1 MEEGNLPDLFL
12 VDGGKGQLGIALAVA
27 GELGITE
34 SIDWLGIAKERQD
47 EGEKLYRPGRK
58 NPIVLPSHNPALLFL
73 MRIRDESHR
82 YGITF
87 HRKLR
92 NASTLASDLD
102 KIPGIGTAKKQ
113 ELLRHM
119 GSLKRLK
126 AATLSELMEVKGIG
140 PELAAAILDFFNDS
154 I

>member
-1 MEEGNLPDLFL
+1 
-12 VDGGKGQLGIALAVA
+12 
-27 GELGITE
+27 
-34 SIDWLGIAKERQD
+34 
-47 EGEKLYRPGRK
+47 
-58 NPIVLPSHNPALLFL
+58 

-92 NASTLASDLD
+92 NKATLASALD
-102 KIPGIGTAKKQ
+102 NIPGIGSTKKQ

-126 AATLSELMEVKGIG
+126 TATLPEFMEVKGIG
-140 PELAAAILDFFNDS
+140 PALASTIFKYFHAPELDKEDS
-154 I
+154 